1 MKRFLTLFVFLLLG
15 GGLSA
20 QNMSPG
26 VEKIAE
32 QDLNI
37 LEMKITRKYPNLKFS
52 DRQKQQLSVVLLER
66 ADEIHKLRS
75 TESMTKNEYTE
86 MYNKVEARY
95 NDRIE
100 AILSKEQNVV
110 YQRKARRTLRRGK

>member
-1 MKRFLTLFVFLLLG
+1 
-15 GGLSA
+15 
-20 QNMSPG
+20 MSPG